1 MVFVGALAID
11 ELERPMADHQAA
23 PKAQADSDREPDRL
37 ALLLQAAAAGDRNA
51 FAQVYQATASRLLG
65 IAVKMLGQR
74 DLAEEVLQ
82 ETLLTVWQ
90 KAGQHDAELGSAIGW
105 LTTILRHK
113 AIDRMRSIGASP
125 EIAVGAHTDLEE
137 ITGSVAATGTDTS
150 IVVGRAVLRCLKGI
164 KEKRREYI
172 LLAFYYGFTH
182 EELSDRSGIPLGT
195 IKSDVRRGLADLRTC
210 LER

>member
-1 MVFVGALAID
+1 MVLVGALAID

-23 PKAQADSDREPDRL
+23 RQAQSDNDREPDRL
-37 ALLLQAAAAGDRNA
+37 ARLLEATAAGDRNA
-51 FAQVYQATASRLLG
+51 FAQIYQATASRLLG

-82 ETLLTVWQ
+82 ETFLTVWQ
-90 KAGQHDAELGSAIGW
+90 KAGQHNAELGSAIGW

-125 EIAVGAHTDLEE
+125 EIAVGADADLEE
-137 ITGSVAATGTDTS
+137 MTGSGAVTETDTGM
-150 IVVGRAVLRCLKGI
+150 VVGRAVLRCLKGI
-164 KEKRREYI
+164 KETRREYI

-182 EELSDRSGIPLGT
+182 EELADRTGMPLGT